1 MSFSETLQI
10 PYPSIKISKK
20 EGACSV
26 CFELSVPVVAVYE
39 FVWRPFEI
47 VFNAVEMTATSH
59 VAIRGALDKCFK
71 MQKDIG
77 FEYKVQT
84 GFV

>member
-39 FVWRPFEI
+39 FV
-47 VFNAVEMTATSH
+47 
-59 VAIRGALDKCFK
+59 
-71 MQKDIG
+71 
-77 FEYKVQT
+77 
-84 GFV
+84 